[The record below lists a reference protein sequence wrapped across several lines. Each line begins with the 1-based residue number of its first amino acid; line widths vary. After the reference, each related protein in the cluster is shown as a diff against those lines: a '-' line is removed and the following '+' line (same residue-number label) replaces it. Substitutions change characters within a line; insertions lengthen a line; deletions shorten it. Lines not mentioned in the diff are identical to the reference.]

1 MFRTEQSRD
10 QEYTIQV
17 IQDKFNTTLA
27 GRAANLTTPPVHK
40 KVIPAPVTHTHSS
53 VPKTIILAPVT
64 HTLTSS
70 ITNTN
75 SLSLHTTKAH
85 TLSSHTATPSHS
97 PPTHTS
103 QMHSLQSN
111 ITALPDSH
119 TGTNSQSSTP
129 LQTSSFTS
137 STISTSSTTLNESGK
152 TRLPQPEHSYG
163 KVSKKEKPSDP
174 GADFFSFMKSRNFL
188 VTEEQIK
195 TEKMRQKS
203 EQLRALYYE
212 TKLKLLNPAP
222 CKVEKS
228 GKNENSD
235 RGVKTIVLG
244 VYFLNGRFECSIL
257 TKFLIFDLLGI
268 FKIYTTDKRGTI
280 YK

>member
-10 QEYTIQV
+10 QEFTIQV

-27 GRAANLTTPPVHK
+27 GRAANLTPPVHK
-40 KVIPAPVTHTHSS
+40 KVIPAPVTHSS

-64 HTLTSS
+64 HTLTSG

-111 ITALPDSH
+111 ITALQDSH
-119 TGTNSQSSTP
+119 T
-129 LQTSSFTS
+129 
-137 STISTSSTTLNESGK
+137 GK

-163 KVSKKEKPSDP
+163 KLSKKEKPSDP
-174 GADFFSFMKSRNFL
+174 GADYFSFMKSRNFL

-212 TKLKLLNPAP
+212 KKLKLLNAAP
-222 CKVEKS
+222 YEIE
-228 GKNENSD
+228 KNENSD
-235 RGVKTIVLG
+235 RGVKTIVFG